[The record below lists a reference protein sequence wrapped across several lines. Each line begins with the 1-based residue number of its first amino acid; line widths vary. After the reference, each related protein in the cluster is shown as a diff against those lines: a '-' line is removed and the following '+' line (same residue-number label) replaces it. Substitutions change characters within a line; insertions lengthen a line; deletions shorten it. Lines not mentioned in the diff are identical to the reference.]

1 LDPIWL
7 PVLGLSGL
15 LGLAVLMYPASHRL
29 NIPYT
34 VLLAITGCLLGYFAE
49 WGVDLRHLG
58 IVHDFLASLNSAS
71 ISSDAVLFI
80 FLPVLVFEA
89 ALGIDAHRL
98 MDDIAPILLLA
109 VIGLLI
115 SAFMVGYTLHWVS
128 GVSLIVCLL
137 LGAIVSA
144 TDPVAVMAIFKD
156 LQAPKRLSVLVEG
169 ESLFNDATAIVLFG
183 ILAAMLS
190 ENLNLDIFSGIQ
202 SFIKVFILG
211 IIVGAALG
219 YIFCSIL
226 SRMGKYPLVQITLTL
241 SLAYLSFILAEHYL
255 HVSGVMAVV
264 GASLVVGSFGHATL
278 SPETWKKLHETW
290 DHFAFWANSVIFV
303 LVGMVVP
310 KIMRSISPHELL
322 LLGVLVL
329 VAFGARALI
338 LFGVLPLC
346 ERWHSSA
353 KINNAYKAVML
364 WGGLRGA
371 VSLALALSIME
382 NELFAQEIHRFI
394 GVLVTGF
401 VLFTLLVNA
410 TTVGAV
416 LKLFGLDQLDPT
428 DQIIRSRAI
437 KHSLSKSQISLKKI
451 ALDHNIKPEL
461 SEETIRQYQVD
472 EKVVDDFLT
481 GSKDLSEN
489 DWIRVGL
496 FDLCAL
502 EKAGYLKQFE
512 EGFIS
517 TYIVRRLIAQVEDML
532 DGLQTGNAEEEYKK
546 SSAKFMGFNWRFHLA
561 LILHRRCG
569 YNRGLSMH
577 LADRFEILLSS
588 QTVIKDHLL
597 TALPK
602 MEPLI
607 GKKAGGT
614 LNALIKNRL
623 EKTEQ
628 ALHMLQLQYPDYFLM
643 LQKRYLSHVAIRLQE
658 ADYEQ
663 LHKDTVIS
671 GEVFKDLEADLQD
684 RMRKTQS
691 RPKLDL
697 HLEPEK
703 LVRSV
708 SLFSDF
714 PPDRLDHISKLLK
727 TMLAVPG
734 ELILKKGQ
742 IGHAMYFISSG
753 CVEVEIQPNPVH
765 LGSGDFFGEIALIKK
780 YPRTFSI
787 KALGF
792 CDLLVLSDSDFNL
805 FLDDNPEIRKILSET
820 AEERIEMD
828 GLNL

>member
-1 LDPIWL
+1 
-7 PVLGLSGL
+7 
-15 LGLAVLMYPASHRL
+15 
-29 NIPYT
+29 
-34 VLLAITGCLLGYFAE
+34 
-49 WGVDLRHLG
+49 
-58 IVHDFLASLNSAS
+58 
-71 ISSDAVLFI
+71 
-80 FLPVLVFEA
+80 
-89 ALGIDAHRL
+89 
-98 MDDIAPILLLA
+98 
-109 VIGLLI
+109 
-115 SAFMVGYTLHWVS
+115 
-128 GVSLIVCLL
+128 
-137 LGAIVSA
+137 
-144 TDPVAVMAIFKD
+144 
-156 LQAPKRLSVLVEG
+156 
-169 ESLFNDATAIVLFG
+169 
-183 ILAAMLS
+183 
-190 ENLNLDIFSGIQ
+190 
-202 SFIKVFILG
+202 
-211 IIVGAALG
+211 
-219 YIFCSIL
+219 
-226 SRMGKYPLVQITLTL
+226 
-241 SLAYLSFILAEHYL
+241 
-255 HVSGVMAVV
+255 
-264 GASLVVGSFGHATL
+264 
-278 SPETWKKLHETW
+278 
-290 DHFAFWANSVIFV
+290 
-303 LVGMVVP
+303 
-310 KIMRSISPHELL
+310 
-322 LLGVLVL
+322 
-329 VAFGARALI
+329 
-338 LFGVLPLC
+338 
-346 ERWHSSA
+346 
-353 KINNAYKAVML
+353 
-364 WGGLRGA
+364 
-371 VSLALALSIME
+371 
-382 NELFAQEIHRFI
+382 
-394 GVLVTGF
+394 
-401 VLFTLLVNA
+401 
-410 TTVGAV
+410 
-416 LKLFGLDQLDPT
+416 
-428 DQIIRSRAI
+428 
-437 KHSLSKSQISLKKI
+437 
-451 ALDHNIKPEL
+451 
-461 SEETIRQYQVD
+461 
-472 EKVVDDFLT
+472 
-481 GSKDLSEN
+481 
-489 DWIRVGL
+489 
-496 FDLCAL
+496 
-502 EKAGYLKQFE
+502 
-512 EGFIS
+512 
-517 TYIVRRLIAQVEDML
+517 
-532 DGLQTGNAEEEYKK
+532 
-546 SSAKFMGFNWRFHLA
+546 MGFNWRFHLA

-588 QTVIKDHLL
+588 RTVIKDHLL

>member
-34 VLLAITGCLLGYFAE
+34 VLLAAIGCLLGYSAE
-49 WGVDLRHLG
+49 WGIDLQHLG
-58 IVHDFLASLNSAS
+58 VIDDFLDSLNSFH
-71 ISSDAVLFI
+71 ISSDAVLYI

-98 MDDIAPILLLA
+98 IDDIAPILLLA

-115 SAFMVGYTLHWVS
+115 SAFMVGYALHWIS
-128 GVSLIVCLL
+128 GTSLIVCLL

-156 LQAPKRLSVLVEG
+156 LQAPKRLSILVEG

-183 ILAAMLS
+183 ILSAMLTGNS
-190 ENLNLDIFSGIQ
+190 SGDIFSGIQ
-202 SFIKVFILG
+202 SFLTTFLFGILAG
-211 IIVGAALG
+211 LVIGRV
-219 YIFCSIL
+219 FCSVL
-226 SRMGKYPLVQITLTL
+226 SKMGKYPLVQITLTL
-241 SLAYLSFILAEHYL
+241 SLAYLSFILAEHYF

-264 GASLVVGSFGHATL
+264 GAALVVGSYGHSTL
-278 SPETWKKLHETW
+278 SPETWEKLHETW
-290 DHFAFWANSVIFV
+290 DHFAFWANSIIFI

-310 KIMRSISPHELL
+310 KIMGSISLNEWL

-329 VAFGARALI
+329 IAFGARALI
-338 LFGVLPLC
+338 LFVALPLF
-346 ERWHSSA
+346 ESWNSSA
-353 KINNAYKAVML
+353 KTSKAYKGIML

-371 VSLALALSIME
+371 VSLALALSVME
-382 NELFAQEIHRFI
+382 NAAFTPEIQRFI

-410 TTVGAV
+410 TTVGT
-416 LKLFGLDQLDPT
+416 LLNILGLDQLDPV
-428 DQIIRSRAI
+428 DQIIRNRAL
-437 KHSLSKSQISLKKI
+437 KLSLTKVQHSLRNTAQN
-451 ALDHNIKPEL
+451 HNIKPEL
-461 SEETIRQYQVD
+461 SDDILRQYQKD
-472 EKVVDDFLT
+472 EKEADDLL
-481 GSKDLSEN
+481 SLSRELSEN

-502 EKAGYLKQFE
+502 ERAGYLKQFE

-517 TYIVRRLIAQVEDML
+517 TYIIRRLLAQVEDL
-532 DGLQTGNAEEEYKK
+532 RDGLQTGNAREGYQIF
-546 SSAKFMGFNWRFHLA
+546 SAEILEFNWRFHFA
-561 LILHRRCG
+561 LICHRKLGISRK
-569 YNRGLSMH
+569 LSEH

-588 QTVIKDHLL
+588 QTVLRESLL

-607 GKKAGGT
+607 GKNSTET
-614 LNALIKNRL
+614 LRSLVKYRL
-623 EKTEQ
+623 KKTEQ
-628 ALHMLQLQYPDYFLM
+628 ALHFLQLQYPDYFLM
-643 LQKRYLSHVAIRLQE
+643 LQKRYLSHTAIRLQE

-663 LHKDTVIS
+663 LRGETVIS
-671 GEVFKDLEADLQD
+671 GEVFKSLEADLQT
-684 RMRKTQS
+684 RIRKMQP
-691 RPKLDL
+691 RPTLDL

-703 LVRSV
+703 LVRQV

-714 PPDRLDHISKLLK
+714 PSDRLSHISRLL
-727 TMLAVPG
+727 TPMLAVPG
-734 ELILKKGQ
+734 ETIVRKGE
-742 IGHAMYFISSG
+742 IGHDMYFISSG
-753 CVEVEIQPNPVH
+753 CVEVEMLPTPVH
-765 LGSGDFFGEIALIKK
+765 LGSGDFFGEIALITNN
-780 YPRTFSI
+780 PRTSTV

-805 FLDDNPEIRKILSET
+805 FLEDNPEIQKALSET
-820 AEERIEMD
+820 AGNRIERAD
-828 GLNL
+828 

>member
-1 LDPIWL
+1 MDPIWL

-15 LGLAVLMYPASHRL
+15 LGLAVLMYPASQRL

-49 WGVDLRHLG
+49 WGINLQHLG
-58 IVHDFLASLNSAS
+58 VVHDFLVSLNSFS

-98 MDDIAPILLLA
+98 IDDIAPILLLA

-115 SAFMVGYTLHWVS
+115 SAFMVGYILHWVS
-128 GVSLIVCLL
+128 GVSLVVCLL

-183 ILAAMLS
+183 ILVAMLS
-190 ENLNLDIFSGIQ
+190 GHSDGNIFSGVQ
-202 SFIKVFILG
+202 SFVKVFIFG
-211 IIVGAALG
+211 ILVGIAMG
-219 YIFCSIL
+219 YCFCSLL

-241 SLAYLSFILAEHYL
+241 SLAYLSFIFAEHYF

-278 SPETWKKLHETW
+278 TPETWKKLHETW
-290 DHFAFWANSVIFV
+290 DHFAFWANSIIFV

-310 KIMRSISPHELL
+310 KIMESISLHETI
-322 LLGVLVL
+322 LLGVLIL
-329 VAFGARALI
+329 TAFGARALV
-338 LFGVLPLC
+338 LFGVLPLF
-346 ERWHSSA
+346 EITHSPA
-353 KINNAYKAVML
+353 RINKAYKAVML

-382 NELFAQEIHRFI
+382 NVLFTPEIHRFI
-394 GVLVTGF
+394 GILVTGF

-410 TTVGAV
+410 TTIGAV
-416 LKLFGLDQLDPT
+416 LKLFGLDQLDPA
-428 DQIIRSRAI
+428 DQIIRSRAL
-437 KHSLSKSQISLKKI
+437 KHSLTKSQVSLKNK
-451 ALDHNIKPEL
+451 ALNHNIKPEL
-461 SEETIRQYQVD
+461 SDDILKQYKEDEEAVD
-472 EKVVDDFLT
+472 NLLA

-489 DWIRVGL
+489 DWVRVGL

-502 EKAGYLKQFE
+502 EKAGYLQQFE

-517 TYIVRRLIAQVEDML
+517 TYVVRRLLAQVEDML
-532 DGLQTGNAEEEYKK
+532 DSLQTGSAGYQK
-546 SSAKFMGFNWRFHLA
+546 SSTNILKFNWRFHLA
-561 LILHRRCG
+561 LSLHRRLG
-569 YNRGLSMH
+569 YSRGLSMH
-577 LADRFEILLSS
+577 LADRFEILLAS
-588 QTVIKDHLL
+588 QTVMKDNLL

-607 GKKAGGT
+607 GNKAEG
-614 LNALIKNRL
+614 ALKALTKSRL

-643 LQKRYLSHVAIRLQE
+643 LQKRYLSHVAIRLQS

-663 LHKDTVIS
+663 LYKETVIS
-671 GEVFKDLEADLQD
+671 GDVLKNLEADLEM
-684 RMRKTQS
+684 RMRKIQP
-691 RPKLDL
+691 RPTLDL

-708 SLFSDF
+708 SLFSNF
-714 PPDRLDHISKLLK
+714 SPDRLSHISRLLK
-727 TMLAVPG
+727 PMLAVPD
-734 ELILKKGQ
+734 EIILKKGE

-753 CVEVEIQPNPVH
+753 CVEVEIEPKPVQ

-780 YPRTFSI
+780 QPRTFSI

-805 FLDDNPEIRKILSET
+805 FLDDNPEIREALSKT
-820 AEERIEMD
+820 ANERIEMG
-828 GLNL
+828 GLN